1 MYESLYTQTSRLSFP
16 KELEDQFQADYYK
29 NTRSS
34 TRIALVLGLFLYSLF
49 GLLDIYAVPISREV
63 VWLIRYFV
71 VAPAIIF
78 VLTASYFDLFQKYVQ
93 GLMSAVV
100 AVSGLGIVAMI
111 AVTHETELGNR
122 FYFTGLILISMW
134 AYGLL
139 RLRFWHAVLA
149 NLLIM
154 IGYEFAGIVVKQLLS
169 SETGIVLFT
178 MHNFFFLGANVIGIF
193 TSYSLERYS
202 RREFLQ
208 KYTIQ
213 EQRDQSDR
221 LLFSIL
227 PERIAEKLKQG
238 HETIAEEFSSASVLF
253 ADIVN
258 FTPISARFDP
268 REVVDMLNELFS
280 GFDQLVDKYS
290 VEKIQV
296 AGDGYMLAA
305 GVPMPRKNHAI
316 VLAQLALEM
325 LDYVKRQKFLGG
337 KHPIEIRIG
346 LNSGPVI
353 GGVIGRKKFVY
364 ALWGDMVNTASRME
378 SHGASGKI
386 QITRAT
392 YELIKDQFEC
402 DYIGEI
408 DVKGK
413 GRLEAW
419 YLLGAKTKGKRTLP
433 PTWRAFTTRPSI
445 KARTAKPDSEVRR
458 GVANSEDTRS

>member
-1 MYESLYTQTSRLSFP
+1 MYENLYVQTNRLYFP
-16 KELEDQFQADYYK
+16 KEIEEQFQDDYYN

-49 GLLDIYAVPISREV
+49 GVMDIYAVPISRDTA
-63 VWLIRYFV
+63 WFIRFAI
-71 VAPAIIF
+71 VAPVIVF
-78 VLTASYFDLFQKYVQ
+78 VLIASYINLLQKYVQ
-93 GLMSAVV
+93 TLMSVVV
-100 AVSGLGIVAMI
+100 AVSGLGIVFMI
-111 AVTHETELGNR
+111 AVTRETELGNR
-122 FYFTGLILISMW
+122 FYFTGLILICMW

-139 RLRFWHAVLA
+139 RLRFWYAVLT
-149 NLLIM
+149 NLIIM
-154 IGYEFAGIVVKQLLS
+154 VGYEYASIVVKHLLES
-169 SETGIVLFT
+169 QTGLVLFT
-178 MHNFFFLGANVIGIF
+178 MHNFFFLGANVLGIF
-193 TSYSLERYS
+193 TSYTLERYS

-213 EQRDQSDR
+213 EQRDQSDK

-227 PERIAEKLKQG
+227 PARIAEQLKLGQ
-238 HETIAEEFSSASVLF
+238 ETIAEEFSSASVLF
-253 ADIVN
+253 ADIVD
-258 FTPISARFDP
+258 FTPISANFEP

-305 GVPMPRKNHAI
+305 GVPTPRKNHAV

-325 LDYVKRQKFLGG
+325 LDYVKRQNFLGG
-337 KHPIEIRIG
+337 RHPIEIRIG
-346 LNSGPVI
+346 LNSGPLM

-378 SHGASGKI
+378 SHGAKGKI

-392 YELIKDQFEC
+392 YELVKDQFICE
-402 DYIGEI
+402 YIGEI

-419 YLLGAKTKGKRTLP
+419 YLLRAKTKSKHTLQP
-433 PTWRAFTTRPSI
+433 MLRAFTTRKPE
-445 KARTAKPDSEVRR
+445 KAETGKRDLKGDM
-458 GVANSEDTRS
+458 RSH

>member
-1 MYESLYTQTSRLSFP
+1 MYESLYAQTRRLYFP
-16 KELEDQFQADYYK
+16 KDIEEQFQEDYYK

-34 TRIALVLGLFLYSLF
+34 TRIALILGLFLYSLF
-49 GLLDIYAVPISREV
+49 GVLDIYAVPISRDV
-63 VWLIRYFV
+63 VWFIRYAI
-71 VAPAIIF
+71 VAPIIIF
-78 VLTASYFDLFQKYVQ
+78 VLIASYAGLFQKHTQTLLSIVI
-93 GLMSAVV
+93 

-111 AVTHETELGNR
+111 AVTRETELGNR

-139 RLRFWHAVLA
+139 RLRFWYAVLV
-149 NLLIM
+149 NLVILV
-154 IGYEFAGIVVKQLLS
+154 GYEFASIAVKHLLG

-193 TSYSLERYS
+193 TSYTLERYS

-208 KYTIQ
+208 KYTFQ
-213 EQRDQSDR
+213 EQRDQSDK

-238 HETIAEEFSSASVLF
+238 RETIAEEFSSASVLF

-258 FTPISARFDP
+258 FTPLSARFEP

-305 GVPMPRKNHAI
+305 GVPTPRKNHALI
-316 VLAQLALEM
+316 LADLALEM
-325 LDYVKRQKFLGG
+325 MDYVKRHKFLGG
-337 KHPIEIRIG
+337 RHPIEIRIG
-346 LNSGPVI
+346 LNSGPLI

-392 YELIKDQFEC
+392 YELIRDHFEC
-402 DYIGEI
+402 EYIGEI

-413 GRLEAW
+413 GKLEAW
-419 YLLGAKTKGKRTLP
+419 HLLRAKTKAKL
-433 PTWRAFTTRPSI
+433 TRPPMLRDFTARAQE
-445 KARTAKPDSEVRR
+445 KAGTTDAERDPQGAAPS
-458 GVANSEDTRS
+458 

>member
-1 MYESLYTQTSRLSFP
+1 MYDALYAQTRKLQFP
-16 KELEDQFQADYYK
+16 QEIEEQFQADYHN

-34 TRIALVLGLFLYSLF
+34 TRIALILGLFLYSLF
-49 GLLDIYAVPISREV
+49 GILDLYAVPISRDV
-63 VWLIRYFV
+63 VWFIRYAI
-71 VAPAIIF
+71 VAPLIIF
-78 VLTASYFDLFQKYVQ
+78 VLIASYVGLFQKHAQTLLSIV
-93 GLMSAVV
+93 S
-100 AVSGLGIVAMI
+100 AVSGLGVVAMI
-111 AVTHETELGNR
+111 AVTREVELGNR

-139 RLRFWHAVLA
+139 RLRFWYAVLA
-149 NLLIM
+149 NLIILV
-154 IGYEFAGIVVKQLLS
+154 GYEYASIAVKHLLES
-169 SETGIVLFT
+169 GTGLVLFT
-178 MHNFFFLGANVIGIF
+178 MHNFFFLGANVVGIF
-193 TSYSLERYS
+193 TSYTLERYS

-208 KYTIQ
+208 KHTFQ
-213 EQRDQSDR
+213 EQRDQSDK

-227 PERIAEKLKQG
+227 PERIAEKLKQSQ
-238 HETIAEEFSSASVLF
+238 ETIAEEFSSASVLF

-258 FTPISARFDP
+258 FTPISARFEP

-305 GVPMPRKNHAI
+305 GVPTPRKNHALI
-316 VLAQLALEM
+316 LADLALEM
-325 LDYVKRQKFLGG
+325 MEYVKRHKFLGG
-337 KHPIEIRIG
+337 RQNIEIRIG
-346 LNSGPVI
+346 LNSGPLI

-392 YELIKDQFEC
+392 YELIKDRFEC
-402 DYIGEI
+402 EYVGEI

-413 GRLEAW
+413 GKMEAW
-419 YLLGAKTKGKRTLP
+419 YLLGAKTKAKL
-433 PTWRAFTTRPSI
+433 TRPPMLKAFMIRMPDETRII
-445 KARTAKPDSEVRR
+445 KQDLKGQVRSR
-458 GVANSEDTRS
+458 YRSSHN